1 MGEFLLVN
9 VHMHD
14 IPPRDIH
21 PLDATFISANYI
33 CKKLKS
39 KVINSHAQQ
48 WYIMNI
54 TCVSNKYCVGLV
66 SHTCGANLFLA
77 TFLQFRITSVLEN
90 HHEKIVSFITREKKY
105 ALALTLLLLK

>member
-1 MGEFLLVN
+1 MGEFLLIN

-33 CKKLKS
+33 CKKLKG
-39 KVINSHAQQ
+39 KVINAHAQQ

-54 TCVSNKYCVGLV
+54 TCVSSKYCVGLV
-66 SHTCGANLFLA
+66 SYTCGANLFLA
-77 TFLQFRITSVLEN
+77 TSLQFRLTCVSED
-90 HHEKIVSFITREKKY
+90 HHDKIASFITREKES
-105 ALALTLLLLK
+105 ALVLHNDKV